1 MDSLVVPTL
10 DTLRHWLDDAGVSFF
25 ECDSCQA
32 LHLPH
37 MQEFA
42 GVFDAKLDLV
52 DSVLVFFR
60 PG

>member
-1 MDSLVVPTL
+1 MDSLVVPGL
-10 DTLRHWLDDAGVSFF
+10 DTLRHWLDELGINFF

-37 MQEFA
+37 MQN
-42 GVFDAKLDLV
+42 FDGILMR
-52 DSVLVFFR
+52 SSIWWITSCSFP